1 MAPSQV
7 ALRRF
12 LVCVLEIIIFH
23 NKAFKIHDYSHC
35 CYQLRQRKSDWPSGK
50 QGATVWAIEGFPH
63 RVCFALDF
71 LSAYVM
77 HHGVLRVVSLRVQ
90 HCILL
95 PADIYAHVR
104 VYKARDKWVVR
115 SCSQMLNHG
124 TCEGRLT
131 QCIFFDRE
139 EKGSIIAV
147 PVCWSSGARYV
158 WWQEGIMYRF
168 LRRASS
174 ASRLTAVVCTVY
186 EDSLWRLSTVRYSNT
201 TTQDRVSNVTH
212 KYSDPYLNVL

>member
-35 CYQLRQRKSDWPSGK
+35 CYQLRQRKSGWPSGK

-77 HHGVLRVVSLRVQ
+77 HRGVLRVVSLRVQ

-124 TCEGRLT
+124 TCGEGAHSMHIFRPRRKRVNNRCASVLVFWSTLREGGKRELCIASCGERQVQAGLRLW
-131 QCIFFDRE
+131 F
-139 EKGSIIAV
+139 V
-147 PVCWSSGARYV
+147 
-158 WWQEGIMYRF
+158 RF
-168 LRRASS
+168 MRIL
-174 ASRLTAVVCTVY
+174 Y
-186 EDSLWRLSTVRYSNT
+186 GG
-201 TTQDRVSNVTH
+201 
-212 KYSDPYLNVL
+212 